1 MQIKIH
7 GKIAEE
13 NRQKLKRSIS
23 EIQQDLITP
32 NDVKTENSL
41 KRDDI
46 IMNMNVYVPSLDM
59 EASICKMPDKN
70 GNVQIQ
76 SGIVKLNIN
85 VAKLERPKKEAKKE
99 KVTYTSTS
107 VNKSKNISSEVML
120 IGMTVDEAIP
130 VLEKYIDDAYLASIG
145 SIRIVHG
152 KGTGTLKKA
161 VHSLLSKHPHI
172 KSYRLGMYG
181 EGDSGVTI
189 AEIE

>member
-1 MQIKIH
+1 
-7 GKIAEE
+7 
-13 NRQKLKRSIS
+13 
-23 EIQQDLITP
+23 
-32 NDVKTENSL
+32 
-41 KRDDI
+41 
-46 IMNMNVYVPSLDM
+46 MNMPVYIPSLDM
-59 EASICKMPDKN
+59 EASICKLPDKN

-85 VAKLERPKKEAKKE
+85 VSKLEKSKKEQKTTQKNT
-99 KVTYTSTS
+99 VSS
-107 VNKSKNISSEVML
+107 SINKSKDISSEVML

-130 VLEKYIDDAYLASIG
+130 VLEKYIDDAYLSNIG

-161 VHSLLSKHPHI
+161 VHNLLSKHPHI

-189 AEIE
+189 AEIK